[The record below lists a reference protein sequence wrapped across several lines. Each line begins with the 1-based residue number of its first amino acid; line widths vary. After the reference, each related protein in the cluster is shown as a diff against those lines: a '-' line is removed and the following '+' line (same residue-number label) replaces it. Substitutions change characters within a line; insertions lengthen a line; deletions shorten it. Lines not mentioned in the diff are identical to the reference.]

1 MIACWLLL
9 VCGCLPDGVR
19 LYGCVVGD
27 CLVFGVVSGWGGFW
41 GLVGVVALFTPF
53 GTCVF

>member
-1 MIACWLLL
+1 MVPACMVVLL
-9 VCGCLPDGVR
+9 VIAWCLGWLVVR
-19 LYGCVVGD
+19 GAC
-27 CLVFGVVSGWGGFW
+27 W